1 MRIESSL
8 FPAASQSRSAVWVLM
23 LAYLWCPASA
33 VAQVT
38 GTISG
43 YVQDQGGGV
52 VPGATVTAESSGQ
65 QLVRSAQ
72 TNAGRVL
79 RPPGAA
85 ARTLHGQGRDCSGFE
100 TQVQKDVELTAGAN
114 VRLDFSL
121 ERRRPLRGG
130 RRRRARHD
138 AREPHPPRNRT

>member
-8 FPAASQSRSAVWVLM
+8 SWADRQRRSIVWVLM
-23 LAYLWCPASA
+23 LVALCWPASA

-65 QLVRSAQ
+65 QLVRSAP
-72 TNAGRVL
+72 TNAAGFFDFQALPRGRYSVKVEL
-79 RPPGAA
+79 
-85 ARTLHGQGRDCSGFE
+85 SGFE
-100 TQVQKDVELTAGAN
+100 TVVQKEVEVTAGGN
-114 VRLDFSL
+114 VRLDFSM
-121 ERRRPLRGG
+121 RVRGLAEQVDVAA
-130 RRRRARHD
+130 RA
-138 AREPHPPRNRT
+138 TM